1 MFPSCSIMFQ
11 SCCNHVSSMV
21 HHVSINFPSC
31 FHHVPIISHVSPA
44 WCRTLVSNVFIM
56 PAPCRTLGLWCQFR
70 VYPSMFP
77 SWLSVG
83 RESVAILTSAAK
95 EQRDEGQRVSWSNLQ
110 MGEGT
115 ACAIEGNAQAQAIES
130 CDVVAGE
137 EQNGAAGPDEDT
149 VVATSAQGRLPRK
162 HTCSG

>member
-1 MFPSCSIMFQ
+1 MVSVPCLPQHVSIMFPSCSIMFQ

-70 VYPSMFP
+70 VYLSMFP
-77 SWLSVG
+77 SCFLLSFGSTHHLTQLGAMPAPRSSCTGSDLGSGSGSGSDKHCPKLYVG
-83 RESVAILTSAAK
+83 LRRYS
-95 EQRDEGQRVSWSNLQ
+95 GQ
-110 MGEGT
+110 
-115 ACAIEGNAQAQAIES
+115 
-130 CDVVAGE
+130 
-137 EQNGAAGPDEDT
+137 GPRR
-149 VVATSAQGRLPRK
+149 S
-162 HTCSG
+162 